1 MSSRPKYRER
11 SHLSTTNKFRKVRKR
26 LFSVAASMT
35 KALYIALFFARSTGR
50 VQISVNLC
58 SWLLSGLGG
67 PHGRPSRRGPCPSQR
82 VTLIEN
88 LVYSPEARSRIF
100 QARIRKLKS
109 ALASSPCPA
118 NAHRPN
124 GQNLCRKG
132 CRALGVVG
140 AGHSAESIIG
150 ITQSAVLGFPRGIE
164 ALNAWLKRNAVVF
177 FCAR

>member
-11 SHLSTTNKFRKVRKR
+11 SHLSTANKFRKVRKR

-58 SWLLSGLGG
+58 SWLGG
-67 PHGRPSRRGPCPSQR
+67 PHGRPSRRGPCPGQR

-132 CRALGVVG
+132 CRALLRGVNNRNHPKRG
-140 AGHSAESIIG
+140 SWIPAGD
-150 ITQSAVLGFPRGIE
+150 
-164 ALNAWLKRNAVVF
+164 
-177 FCAR
+177 